1 MIHNDTVY
9 CVMIY
14 VSEVSK
20 RPDHKLSLLQKGLGG
35 VMSAGVFLFGK
46 FCREGGEEMEHNR
59 EYRLIAQRL
68 LKTLPEFEELRT
80 VKPRIA
86 YLTSMAEK
94 KKNKK
99 IVCAEC
105 FLVEEKYK
113 WCCPYDFFIVVYVP
127 NVIGFTKEQLEI
139 LMRHELHHVGID
151 YKDSGIDFYIVPHD
165 IEEFWDIIHEHGLNW
180 SDVYA
185 AR

>member
-1 MIHNDTVY
+1 
-9 CVMIY
+9 
-14 VSEVSK
+14 
-20 RPDHKLSLLQKGLGG
+20 
-35 VMSAGVFLFGK
+35 
-46 FCREGGEEMEHNR
+46 MEHSR
-59 EYRLIAQRL
+59 KYRLIAQRL

-86 YLTSMAEK
+86 YLMSMAEK

-105 FLVEEKYK
+105 FLVEDKYS
-113 WCCPYDFFIVVYVP
+113 WCCPYDFFIVVYEP

-139 LMRHELHHVGID
+139 LMRHELHHVGVA
-151 YKDSGIDFYIVPHD
+151 YKDKGIDFYIVPHD
-165 IEEFWDIIHEHGLNW
+165 IEEFWAIIQEHGLNW